1 MSYRKE
7 RFRLRFH
14 GLSEGANRDIRIAL
28 PEAEAKERGGIL
40 LLELNERMD
49 LSRLYLTLE
58 GLSLRPEQCEV
69 IASVVTTSDNGGIDV
84 PGYIL
89 GLIRR
94 THCGVGFSF
103 VNTGPDEI
111 EDRSDERPVALQ

>member
-7 RFRLRFH
+7 RFRLRFR
-14 GLSEGANRDIRIAL
+14 GLSEGVNRDIRIAL

-49 LSRLYLTLE
+49 FSRLYAKLE
-58 GLSLRPEQCEV
+58 GLDLGPEQCEV

-89 GLIRR
+89 DLIRG
-94 THCGVGFSF
+94 THCGFGFSF
-103 VNTGPDEI
+103 VNTGPDEV
-111 EDRSDERPVALQ
+111 EDPSEVRPVALQ

>member
-7 RFRLRFH
+7 RFRLRFR
-14 GLSEGANRDIRIAL
+14 GLAEGVNRDIRIAL

-49 LSRLYLTLE
+49 FSRLYATLE
-58 GLSLRPEQCEV
+58 GLKLGPEQCEV
-69 IASVVTTSDNGGIDV
+69 IASVVTTSDNGGIDT

-89 GLIRR
+89 ELIRR
-94 THCGVGFSF
+94 TPCGVGFSF
-103 VNTGPDEI
+103 VSTGPEEV
-111 EDRSDERPVALQ
+111 EDASEVRPVALQ